1 MRSVKKLAVLAICVC
16 FITGTL
22 LSVVFVS
29 AYSIHEHDKNG
40 PDNSCVYCAYLSEV
54 ENLLKHL
61 SVALVGA
68 AMIFGALSVI
78 RFDYMSAC
86 THTVFYTLVSLK
98 VRLNN

>member
-1 MRSVKKLAVLAICVC
+1 MRSVKKLAVLAICVF

-29 AYSIHEHDKNG
+29 SYSVHEHDKNG

-61 SVALVGA
+61 SIALVGA
-68 AMIFGALSVI
+68 ALIFNAFSAI
-78 RFDYMSAC
+78 RFIYTSVC
-86 THTVFYTLVSLK
+86 SYTVLNTLVRLK

>member
-1 MRSVKKLAVLAICVC
+1 MRFVKKSAVLVICVC

-29 AYSIHEHDKNG
+29 AYSIHEHDQNG

-68 AMIFGALSVI
+68 AIVFGALFAI
-78 RFDYMSAC
+78 RFIYISAC
-86 THTVFYTLVSLK
+86 SYTVFSTLVSLK

>member
-1 MRSVKKLAVLAICVC
+1 MRSVKKLMALAICAC

-22 LSVVFVS
+22 LSMVFVS
-29 AYSIHEHDKNG
+29 SYSIHEHDQNG

-61 SVALVGA
+61 SIALVGA
-68 AMIFGALSVI
+68 ALAFGALSAI
-78 RFDYMSAC
+78 RFTHISAYS
-86 THTVFYTLVSLK
+86 HIVFNTLVSLK

>member
-16 FITGTL
+16 FTAGTL

-29 AYSIHEHDKNG
+29 SYSIHEHDQNG

-61 SVALVGA
+61 SVALVSA
-68 AMIFGALSVI
+68 VMVFGVLSAI
-78 RFDYMSAC
+78 RFIYISAC
-86 THTVFYTLVSLK
+86 SHTVFNTLVSLK